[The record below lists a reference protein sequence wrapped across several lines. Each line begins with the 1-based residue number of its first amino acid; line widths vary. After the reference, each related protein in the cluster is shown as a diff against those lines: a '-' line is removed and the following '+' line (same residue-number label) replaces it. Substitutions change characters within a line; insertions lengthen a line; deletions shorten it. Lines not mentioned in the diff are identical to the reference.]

1 MFNRPYKGAIL
12 FYEQK
17 KTLNF
22 FSEIII
28 YNIDISK
35 ISCHFLFLFKY
46 YSMRNKGFTLI
57 ELVIVIVVLGILSA
71 TAVPKFM
78 NLQDD
83 ARLATF
89 KSEGAAIK
97 SGLELVHKKAII
109 GPITDGKLTINGE
122 FITIN
127 PKTMYPIFLEENLEK
142 QIMAFVDIDLSRYDV
157 EYYKTGFMMYP
168 NTFTPENEKY
178 CLIEYAYDK
187 FNIDTTSC
195 FTGL

>member
-1 MFNRPYKGAIL
+1 
-12 FYEQK
+12 
-17 KTLNF
+17 
-22 FSEIII
+22 
-28 YNIDISK
+28 
-35 ISCHFLFLFKY
+35 
-46 YSMRNKGFTLI
+46 MRNKGFTLI